1 MKFIMTLHASFLPAR
16 PRNKLLLFVALT
28 AIVLLAL
35 TYEFFWL
42 GREVLVV
49 SVVQKDFVQTIVA
62 SGHVESPNRIDLG
75 AQITG
80 TVLKIPVQEGQIV
93 KTGELLIEL
102 ENSEMQA
109 ALQQAHANVLQ
120 AQARLRQLQEV
131 QIPVTE
137 QALQQAVVSHLT
149 TYNAWLR
156 AQELFSNGFIGQA
169 ALDEARRLEQVTHS
183 QVISLEKQARSL
195 RPEGSDFFAATVN
208 LSQAQAG
215 VALAQSKLRYAH
227 IFAPVGGTLISRNVE
242 RGDVVQPGKVLMVL
256 SPEGATQLVVQ
267 IDEKHLR
274 QLQVG
279 QSAKVSADAFS
290 NEQFDAKV
298 NFINPGV
305 DPQRGSVTVK
315 LSVQNQPT
323 YLQQDMTVSLNIE
336 VAKIEQALL
345 IPTGSVHDI
354 EKSPWVQ
361 TVVNNRIVNQP
372 IKLGLRGAS
381 YSQVLEGLSVGNLIL
396 KDTFV
401 LTENTRVRSKL
412 ESDKE

>member
-1 MKFIMTLHASFLPAR
+1 
-16 PRNKLLLFVALT
+16 
-28 AIVLLAL
+28 
-35 TYEFFWL
+35 
-42 GREVLVV
+42 
-49 SVVQKDFVQTIVA
+49 
-62 SGHVESPNRIDLG
+62 
-75 AQITG
+75 
-80 TVLKIPVQEGQIV
+80 
-93 KTGELLIEL
+93 
-102 ENSEMQA
+102 
-109 ALQQAHANVLQ
+109 
-120 AQARLRQLQEV
+120 
-131 QIPVTE
+131 
-137 QALQQAVVSHLT
+137 
-149 TYNAWLR
+149 
-156 AQELFSNGFIGQA
+156 
-169 ALDEARRLEQVTHS
+169 
-183 QVISLEKQARSL
+183 
-195 RPEGSDFFAATVN
+195 